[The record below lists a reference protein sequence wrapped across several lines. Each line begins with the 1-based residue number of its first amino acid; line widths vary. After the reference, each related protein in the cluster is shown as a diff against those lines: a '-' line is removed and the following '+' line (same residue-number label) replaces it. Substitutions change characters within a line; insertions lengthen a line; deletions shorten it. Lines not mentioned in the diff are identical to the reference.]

1 MKTNTS
7 KKGIFEVQNLIH
19 MRMFLCLLIS
29 LSSIVSQA
37 QSQEK
42 EIQQVMVDVVYLASD
57 FLQGRETGTKGEQM
71 AADYIAHRYA
81 QLDMK
86 MINEEDK
93 YFQPFPFKQM
103 RNPHDNHTHPPK
115 IGKGKNVIG
124 YMDNGADKTI
134 IIGAHYDHLGMG
146 KFGSLHAGEPA
157 IHNGADDNASGIA
170 AMLLMADWIKA
181 KELKE
186 SNFLFIA
193 FSGEEMGLFGS
204 KYYADH
210 PSIDLSKVSAMIN
223 MDMVG
228 RLNEEKVI
236 AINGVG
242 TSPGFKD
249 MIANNKTAGI
259 TAATT
264 DSGIGPSDHTS
275 FYLKDVPVLHFFT
288 GQHMD
293 YHKPGDDSHL
303 VNYTGIHEV
312 SSYIYTLIDQINGQD
327 QLAFTKT
334 KDAQEQKASAFKVTL
349 GVMPDYV
356 YTGKG
361 MRIDSVIDGRVADKG
376 GLKNGDIVI
385 KLGDIEVTDIY
396 KYMEG
401 LGKYEKGEKANVT
414 VLRKG
419 KKVMKEVTF

>member
-1 MKTNTS
+1 
-7 KKGIFEVQNLIH
+7 
-19 MRMFLCLLIS
+19 
-29 LSSIVSQA
+29 
-37 QSQEK
+37 
-42 EIQQVMVDVVYLASD
+42 
-57 FLQGRETGTKGEQM
+57 
-71 AADYIAHRYA
+71 
-81 QLDMK
+81 
-86 MINEEDK
+86 
-93 YFQPFPFKQM
+93 
-103 RNPHDNHTHPPK
+103 
-115 IGKGKNVIG
+115 
-124 YMDNGADKTI
+124 
-134 IIGAHYDHLGMG
+134 
-146 KFGSLHAGEPA
+146 
-157 IHNGADDNASGIA
+157 
-170 AMLLMADWIKA
+170 MLLMADWIKS
-181 KELKE
+181 ENLKE

-204 KYYADH
+204 KYYAEH
-210 PSIDLSKVSAMIN
+210 PSIDLDKVSAMIN

-228 RLNEEKVI
+228 RLNNEKVI

-242 TSPGFKD
+242 TSPVFKD
-249 MIANNKTAGI
+249 MIINNKTAGI
-259 TAATT
+259 TAKTT

-312 SSYIYTLIDQINGQD
+312 SSYIYALIKKINGQP

-334 KDAQEQKASAFKVTL
+334 KDTQDQKVSSFKVTL

-361 MRIDSVIDGRVADKG
+361 MRIDSVIEGRVADKG

-385 KLGDIEVTDIY
+385 QLGDIEVTDIY

-401 LGKYEKGEKANVT
+401 LGQYEKGQKANVT

-419 KKVMKEVTF
+419 KKVKKEVTFN

>member
-1 MKTNTS
+1 
-7 KKGIFEVQNLIH
+7 
-19 MRMFLCLLIS
+19 MRLSFVLLFLLQTAFS
-29 LSSIVSQA
+29 FA
-37 QSQEK
+37 QEK
-42 EIQQVMVDVVYLASD
+42 DTELQQVMIDVVYLASD
-57 FLQGRETGTKGEQM
+57 FLEGRETGTKGEAL
-71 AADYIAHRYA
+71 AADYIAFRYA
-81 QLDMK
+81 QLGLK
-86 MINEEDK
+86 TINAEDG
-93 YFQPFPFKQM
+93 YFQAFPFRQM
-103 RNPHDNHTHPPK
+103 SNPHADHAHAPK
-115 IGKGKNVIG
+115 EGTGKNVVG
-124 YMDNGADKTI
+124 FMDNGADKTI
-134 IIGAHYDHLGMG
+134 VIGAHYDHLGMG
-146 KFGSLHAGEPA
+146 MSGSLHAGEPA

-170 AMLLMADWIKA
+170 AMMLMAEWIKV
-181 KELKE
+181 ENIKE

-204 KYYADH
+204 KYYAEH
-210 PSIDLSKVSAMIN
+210 PSIELAKVSAMIN

-228 RLNEEKVI
+228 RLNAEKVI

-242 TSPGFKD
+242 TSPVFKE
-249 MIANNKTAGI
+249 MIARNKTAGI
-259 TAATT
+259 TAKTT

-303 VNYTGIHEV
+303 VNYEGIHQV
-312 SSYIYTLIDQINGQD
+312 SNYIYTLIKEINDQD
-327 QLAFTKT
+327 QLVFTKT
-334 KDAQEQKASAFKVTL
+334 KDQQDQQVSSFKVTL

-361 MRIDSVIDGRVADKG
+361 MRIDSVIEGRVADKG

-385 KLGDIEVTDIY
+385 QLGEVKVTDIY

-401 LGKYEKGEKANVT
+401 LGNYEKGQKANVT

-419 KKVMKEVTF
+419 KKVKKEVIF

>member
-1 MKTNTS
+1 MRYLIGLLFLLTS
-7 KKGIFEVQNLIH
+7 NFC
-19 MRMFLCLLIS
+19 F
-29 LSSIVSQA
+29 A
-37 QSQEK
+37 QEK
-42 EIQQVMVDVVYLASD
+42 DVQQVMIDVVYLASD
-57 FLQGRETGTKGEQM
+57 FLEGRETGTKGEAL
-71 AADYIAHRYA
+71 AADYIAYRYA
-81 QLDMK
+81 QLGMQP
-86 MINEEDK
+86 ISDK
-93 YFQPFPFKQM
+93 EGYFQSFPFKQM
-103 RNPHDNHTHPPK
+103 SNPHAEHAHEPK
-115 IGKGKNVIG
+115 AGTGKNVVG
-124 YMDNGADKTI
+124 YIDNGADKTI
-134 IIGAHYDHLGMG
+134 VIGAHYDHLGMG
-146 KFGSLHAGEPA
+146 TSGSLHAGAPA

-170 AMLLMADWIKA
+170 AMLLMAEWIKS
-181 KELKE
+181 ENLSQ

-204 KYYADH
+204 KYYAEH

-228 RLNEEKVI
+228 RLNAEKVI

-242 TSPGFKD
+242 TSPVFKD
-249 MIANNKTAGI
+249 MIARNKTAGI

-303 VNYTGIHEV
+303 VNFKGIHEV
-312 SSYIYTLIDQINGQD
+312 SSYIYTLIKEIDGKT
-327 QLAFTKT
+327 QLSFTKT
-334 KDAQEQKASAFKVTL
+334 KDQREQKVSAFKVTL

-361 MRIDSVIDGRVADKG
+361 MRIDSVIEGRVADKG

-385 KLGDIEVTDIY
+385 QLGDIEVTDIY

-401 LGKYEKGEKANVT
+401 LGKYEKGQKAKVI

-419 KKVMKEVTF
+419 KKLKKEVTF